1 MEQYRNCNRN
11 GVRYPAQPN
20 LMMQYA
26 NNRNASSC
34 NGNRQGT
41 GGCPSRQDH
50 CETTRKD
57 VETCGRFSPHP
68 IGMAYVPY
76 QQWDTTFS
84 AEEVR
89 NLGNSMMRK
98 RVCAKEPCSQ
108 I

>member
-11 GVRYPAQPN
+11 GGRYPAQPN

-41 GGCPSRQDH
+41 GGCSSRQDH

-57 VETCGRFSPHP
+57 VETCGRFSPHLV
-68 IGMAYVPY
+68 GMAYVPSQEFGELY
-76 QQWDTTFS
+76 DAKKGLCEGTMFLDLNLIFCG
-84 AEEVR
+84 VR
-89 NLGNSMMRK
+89 GK
-98 RVCAKEPCSQ
+98 
-108 I
+108 

>member
-11 GVRYPAQPN
+11 GGRYPAQPN

-50 CETTRKD
+50 CETTRKS
-57 VETCGRFSPHP
+57 G
-68 IGMAYVPY
+68 I
-76 QQWDTTFS
+76 TT
-84 AEEVR
+84 VIQ
-89 NLGNSMMRK
+89 K
-98 RVCAKEPCSQ
+98 REHYA
-108 I
+108 IR